1 MKLRID
7 VYGNPRFKVFMLHTS
22 LFSFLNYNCRKVFF
36 IKFFLKDDFFFF
48 LNNKMI
54 MTTFCPF

>member
-36 IKFFLKDDFFFF
+36 IKFYLKDDFFFF
-48 LNNKMI
+48 
-54 MTTFCPF
+54 F